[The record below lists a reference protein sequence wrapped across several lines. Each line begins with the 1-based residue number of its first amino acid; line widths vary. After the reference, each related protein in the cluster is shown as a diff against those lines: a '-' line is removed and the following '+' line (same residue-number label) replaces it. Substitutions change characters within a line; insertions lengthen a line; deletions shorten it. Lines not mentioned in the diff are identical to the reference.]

1 MSMHDDDRNPRRAL
15 MKTVGAATLA
25 GLAAGVA
32 SSPANAQG
40 RNNGFMPERHDM
52 DAWFDDLGGKHRVFV
67 DSSTSQG
74 GQDALR
80 YAFNIMNSHKNA
92 YGGSDDDYAMIVCY
106 RHSSTPFG
114 YGDALWEKYGE
125 VLNRFTNIEDPETK
139 ETPKRNILR
148 VGRGQF
154 AGASIEAMVERGV
167 HFAICATASRGLA
180 GMIAG
185 ATGQDAD
192 DVYDELVA
200 GAIPNAHFVPAGVM
214 GATRAQE
221 YGYSLLYAG

>member
-1 MSMHDDDRNPRRAL
+1 MSKPKHDNTDRRNL
-15 MKTVGAATLA
+15 VKTMGAATLA
-25 GLAAGVA
+25 GLAAGA
-32 SSPANAQG
+32 APMSANAQG
-40 RNNGFMPERHDM
+40 RNNGFSPERHDV

-67 DSSTSQG
+67 DSSTSLG

-80 YAFNIMNSHKNA
+80 YAFNIMNSHKEA

-125 VLNRFTNIEDPETK
+125 ILNRFTNIEDPETK
-139 ETPKRNILR
+139 ATPKRNILR
-148 VGRGQF
+148 VGSGQF
-154 AGASIEAMVERGV
+154 AGASIEAMVARGV

-185 ATGQDAD
+185 ATGQEAD
-192 DVYDELVA
+192 DVFDELVA
-200 GAIPNAHFVPAGVM
+200 GAIPNAHFVSAGVM